1 MRLDGGSV
9 FPACANAGDPTGP
22 VEAYRLMSRGR
33 GATLQSKVGYVDAR
47 PLNRQLDEVLLQH
60 VLAPEHGEN
69 ATLAS
74 VFY

>member
-1 MRLDGGSV
+1 MQDRST
-9 FPACANAGDPTGP
+9 ANSTKF
-22 VEAYRLMSRGR
+22 SCN
-33 GATLQSKVGYVDAR
+33 T
-47 PLNRQLDEVLLQH
+47 